1 MSYSWLVFWLSVVKL
16 SSFSQTTW
24 IAGIDLDA
32 GLQSLMDQN
41 LKWPTAVWS
50 GLLIDQ
56 LINLESVMES
66 KISVAVEE
74 DSGDGSKCINN

>member
-1 MSYSWLVFWLSVVKL
+1 
-16 SSFSQTTW
+16 
-24 IAGIDLDA
+24 
-32 GLQSLMDQN
+32 MDQN

-56 LINLESVMES
+56 LIDLESVMES

-74 DSGDGSKCINN
+74 DSGDDSKCINK

>member
-1 MSYSWLVFWLSVVKL
+1 MVKL

-24 IAGIDLDA
+24 IAAIDLDA

-66 KISVAVEE
+66 KISVALAVEE
-74 DSGDGSKCINN
+74 DSGDGSKCINK